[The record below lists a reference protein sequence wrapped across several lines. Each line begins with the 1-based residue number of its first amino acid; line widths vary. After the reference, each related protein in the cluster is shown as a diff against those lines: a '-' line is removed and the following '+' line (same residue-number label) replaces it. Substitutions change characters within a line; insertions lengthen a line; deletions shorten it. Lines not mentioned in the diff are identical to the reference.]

1 MKIRKT
7 KSLLYIFSSV
17 MVLGLSLLSFDNAKP
32 SSLTVENTTP
42 TPKENAKDKN
52 SSKNPTATPTVTPTP
67 TPSIVDL
74 NVAIEITKA
83 EDELWLADYSTKRL
97 YLIHTFLI

>member
-42 TPKENAKDKN
+42 TPKENAKDK
-52 SSKNPTATPTVTPTP
+52 
-67 TPSIVDL
+67 
-74 NVAIEITKA
+74 
-83 EDELWLADYSTKRL
+83 EDGDYCYAFCNRRGTDAV
-97 YLIHTFLI
+97 